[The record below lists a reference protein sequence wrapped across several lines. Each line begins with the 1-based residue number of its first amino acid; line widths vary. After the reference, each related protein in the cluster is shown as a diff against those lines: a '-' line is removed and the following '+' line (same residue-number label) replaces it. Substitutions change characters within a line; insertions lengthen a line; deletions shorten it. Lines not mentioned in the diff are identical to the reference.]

1 MEAALLLS
9 PALSNEDDFPCHK
22 QSNPKVLGSVGG
34 AGNSFFCEF
43 PSSCCQL
50 GVRKS
55 RKNSP
60 FWGLII
66 KVKHK
71 MLFMK
76 GNSHWQSNF
85 ISPMRSLGVMLSSSH
100 LWPGRL
106 PRFLSYK
113 SPLASRTRTSDT
125 IEGMIIATYL
135 PTRSVS
141 SSLRRGRP
149 ATSKWALRAPPT
161 NENYRLH

>member
-1 MEAALLLS
+1 MTFLIPIIVIAVSQA
-9 PALSNEDDFPCHK
+9 N
-22 QSNPKVLGSVGG
+22 
-34 AGNSFFCEF
+34 NSSLWRF

-55 RKNSP
+55 RKNCP

-66 KVKHK
+66 KVKQK

-85 ISPMRSLGVMLSSSH
+85 LSPMRSLGVMLSSSH

-141 SSLRRGRP
+141 SSLRRGRRP
-149 ATSKWALRAPPT
+149 TLQHRNELYGPPLLTRTIDFTSSRIGSCDQPT
-161 NENYRLH
+161 AR